1 MKQCGTAR
9 MFFKQSVNP
18 VRNTFNSFTVFMHAL
33 NVKKVYQV
41 RVISENF
48 AFSQTRRYTNF
59 HGTNKGKM
67 GLPCFEQTR
76 ILNGMKMPWYS
87 LCSFVFFVQNLEPT
101 VKKDTWMRTTS
112 GTAMMIV
119 WCGEVVCHSGGN
131 LITAIFRVPYQQLQG
146 KLITAFSKTSYS

>member
-67 GLPCFEQTR
+67 GLPCFE
-76 ILNGMKMPWYS
+76 
-87 LCSFVFFVQNLEPT
+87 
-101 VKKDTWMRTTS
+101 
-112 GTAMMIV
+112 
-119 WCGEVVCHSGGN
+119 
-131 LITAIFRVPYQQLQG
+131 
-146 KLITAFSKTSYS
+146 